1 MRGTHRW
8 RFGPFDV
15 DVSEHRL
22 LKHGQVVPITHK
34 ALALL
39 VSLLQRPGELVSKA
53 ELFEQVWPGVIV
65 TDAALSRAVHE
76 VRSAL
81 GDSASEPTYI
91 ATAHG
96 LGFRFIAPLVD
107 GGAAPSDGAQAASR
121 WLVGREAGLERL
133 DAGVAAVRA
142 GPRRTDL

>member
-1 MRGTHRW
+1 MRPHESLAEEVVRGTHRW

-15 DVSEHRL
+15 DASEHRL

-34 ALALL
+34 AFALL
-39 VSLLQRPGELVSKA
+39 VSLLRRPGELISKA
-53 ELFEQVWPGVIV
+53 DLFEQVWPGVIV
-65 TDAALSRAVHE
+65 SDAALSRAVHE

-96 LGFRFIAPLVD
+96 LGFRFI
-107 GGAAPSDGAQAASR
+107 G
-121 WLVGREAGLERL
+121 RL
-133 DAGVAAVRA
+133 DLATSDRVMLHTGRLRSRA
-142 GPRRTDL
+142 QPATVQL